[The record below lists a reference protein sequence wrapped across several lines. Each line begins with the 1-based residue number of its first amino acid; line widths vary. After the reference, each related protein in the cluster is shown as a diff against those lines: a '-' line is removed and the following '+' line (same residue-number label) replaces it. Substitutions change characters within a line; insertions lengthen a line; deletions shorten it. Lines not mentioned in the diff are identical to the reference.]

1 MDHRAL
7 WVQNNLKSPRK
18 MEQGGRRVRARQVAA
33 QAGLSPAL
41 LGAGATVK
49 EGSSFQKLGETRNRA
64 SSWSFQKEH
73 SPADTLTLAQ

>member
-49 EGSSFQKLGETRNRA
+49 EGSSFQKRNRA